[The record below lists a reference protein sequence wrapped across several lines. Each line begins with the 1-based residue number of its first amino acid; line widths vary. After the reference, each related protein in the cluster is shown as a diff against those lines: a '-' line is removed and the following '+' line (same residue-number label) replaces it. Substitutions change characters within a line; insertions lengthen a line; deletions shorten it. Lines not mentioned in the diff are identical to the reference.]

1 MRRRDF
7 IKIACGFVGGW
18 PLAAYAQ
25 QPGKQR
31 LIGILGSD
39 PTVWRPWTATLIAH
53 LRELGWNE
61 GDTIAIEH
69 RWATGRSDRVS
80 EVAAEFE
87 RHKAN
92 NSDRFC
98 RRI

>member
-18 PLAAYAQ
+18 PLAAHAQ

-39 PTVWRPWTATLIAH
+39 PTVWRPWTAALIAH
-53 LRELGWNE
+53 LRELGWTE
-61 GDTIAIEH
+61 GDTRCAHCRQPCPH
-69 RWATGRSDRVS
+69 RHARARWTPTDDH
-80 EVAAEFE
+80 EL
-87 RHKAN
+87 
-92 NSDRFC
+92 
-98 RRI
+98 

>member
-53 LRELGWNE
+53 LRELGWTE
-61 GDTIAIEH
+61 GDD
-69 RWATGRSDRVS
+69 SDRAS
-80 EVAAEFE
+80 LGH
-87 RHKAN
+87 RKIR
-92 NSDRFC
+92 SRQ
-98 RRI
+98 